1 MVKQIIHVS
10 ATAMCHQIDYDWHLI
25 YLCYILAES
34 NIKVMN
40 IYETI
45 ADKRNCRL
53 LKNHPRQYNN
63 NWVGNKTEIMH
74 KLMLKCKGF
83 TGCRIFYCLATINVN
98 K

>member
-10 ATAMCHQIDYDWHLI
+10 ATAMCHQIGYDWHLI

-45 ADKRNCRL
+45 ADKET
-53 LKNHPRQYNN
+53 
-63 NWVGNKTEIMH
+63 VG
-74 KLMLKCKGF
+74 
-83 TGCRIFYCLATINVN
+83 R
-98 K
+98 